1 MPVRMSPPAKAY
13 VQGSARWRRCCR
25 ALIRACHR
33 RLCSTWVWATFSACA
48 PRGAVLGTTVVESLE
63 YAVDTLGVKVIVVM
77 SHENCGAVKAAMEGG
92 HDADLPHIMGELDSA
107 IDLAR
112 EAELDDPADV
122 ERILV
127 AQTIERL
134 VDSSEVIRRHVA
146 DDTVYIAGARYSMET
161 GRVEVLSF

>member
-1 MPVRMSPPAKAY
+1 
-13 VQGSARWRRCCR
+13 
-25 ALIRACHR
+25 
-33 RLCSTWVWATFSACA
+33 
-48 PRGAVLGTTVVESLE
+48 
-63 YAVDTLGVKVIVVM
+63 
-77 SHENCGAVKAAMEGG
+77 MEGG